1 MLLTMKTTL
10 LVLAAGMGSRYGGMK
25 QLDHLGPSGETIM
38 DYSIYDALR
47 AGFTKIVFVIRRSFE
62 QEFREMFV
70 DKLENKAEIQ
80 IAFQEMDNIPPGI
93 EYNRE
98 RTKPWGTTHAIWV
111 ARDLISEP
119 FAVINADDFYGR
131 ESFSVMA
138 DFLKQ
143 RSNQDKGRYA
153 MVGYKLKNT
162 LSEHGSVSRGI
173 CTVSENSPDKGEES
187 SRISDPDRAKKPAAV
202 PAAVPAVVLEKVE
215 EHTNI
220 SRDAGGK
227 VINNQEGKIKFL
239 NPEATVSMN
248 FWGFTP
254 DILTHL
260 ENRLI
265 AFLKAH
271 AQELKT
277 EAYIPF
283 LVDELIQKKEA
294 DVEVLH
300 CNAQWFGVTYYKD
313 KFMAMECINERV
325 SEGIYPRN
333 LWSPD

>member
-1 MLLTMKTTL
+1 MKTTL

-38 DYSIYDALR
+38 DYSIYDALK
-47 AGFTKIVFVIRRSFE
+47 AGFNKIVFVIRHSFE
-62 QEFREMFV
+62 KEFREMFI
-70 DKLENKAEIQ
+70 DKLEGKAEIQ
-80 IAFQEMDNIPPGI
+80 IAYQEMDNIPAGI

-111 ARDLISEP
+111 AKDLINEP

-143 RSNQDKGRYA
+143 RTSKDKGHYA

-162 LSEHGSVSRGI
+162 LSEHGTVSRGI
-173 CTVSENSPDKGEES
+173 CSTRENT
-187 SRISDPDRAKKPAAV
+187 
-202 PAAVPAVVLEKVE
+202 LENVE

-220 SRDAGGK
+220 SRDVGGK
-227 VINNQEGKIKFL
+227 VMNNQNGQIKFL

-254 DILTHL
+254 DIFIHL
-260 ENRLI
+260 ENRLNE
-265 AFLKAH
+265 FLKAH
-271 AQELKT
+271 ARDLKT

-283 LVDELIQKKEA
+283 LVDELVKQGKA
-294 DVEVLH
+294 HVEVLH
-300 CNAQWFGVTYYKD
+300 CDAQWFGVTYYKD
-313 KFMAMECINERV
+313 KFMAMDCINELV
-325 SEGIYPRN
+325 KKGAYPRD
-333 LWSPD
+333 LWSPA